1 MKSHSIQTLSRGF
14 ALITSLL
21 FLIIIGLIGVMMMK
35 NYGLQGKMTGN
46 FREKGRS
53 FESAQ
58 SALQYAEW
66 WLKQGNATTGTSC
79 SSVVSSAVVCS
90 NALSNPTS
98 LPWSAG
104 VNYTPSGMNIA
115 SSGVSSFAQ
124 SPQFYIQYIGTNTTT
139 SQAVYLITAVGYGG
153 NSQAVT
159 VLQSSYG
166 IGGAQGGNNLGK

>member
-1 MKSHSIQTLSRGF
+1 MKIYRKFKTDSGF
-14 ALITSLL
+14 ALVVSLL
-21 FLIIIGLIGVMMMK
+21 FLVILGLIAIMMMK
-35 NYGLQGKMTGN
+35 NYGLQGKMAGG

-58 SALQYAEW
+58 AALQYAEW
-66 WLKQGNATTGTSC
+66 WLKQGNATTGTNC
-79 SSVVSSAVVCS
+79 STIVSTAVVCS

-104 VNYTPSGMNIA
+104 VNYTPAGMTIA
-115 SSGVSSFAQ
+115 SGGISTFAQ
-124 SPQFYIQYIGTNTTT
+124 SPQFYIQYVGTNTTT
-139 SQAVYLITAVGYGG
+139 SQAIYLITAVGYGG

-166 IGGAQGGNNLGK
+166 IGGSQGGNNLGQ